1 MKSLTEREE
10 NWLAGTCCISS
21 GVLTM
26 KDSTS
31 KILLTK
37 SIFRSDSVDKTKL
50 SCITTLSSAF
60 YTTHR
65 HRTTI
70 SLETHAKFRRRTS
83 AVAK

>member
-1 MKSLTEREE
+1 
-10 NWLAGTCCISS
+10 
-21 GVLTM
+21 M

-37 SIFRSDSVDKTKL
+37 SIFRYDSVNKTKF

-65 HRTTI
+65 RSTTI

-83 AVAK
+83 AVPK

>member
-1 MKSLTEREE
+1 
-10 NWLAGTCCISS
+10 
-21 GVLTM
+21 M

-37 SIFRSDSVDKTKL
+37 SIFRSDSVNKTKF

-65 HRTTI
+65 RSTTI

-83 AVAK
+83 AVPS